1 MKGFQGSVIVLAIGA
16 LALGVGAAG
25 CTEEVE
31 KELDKLERSTTNNR
45 ALNRKVAEIPLG
57 ASVDSVRAKLGK
69 PDSYQVSKTAGLG
82 KSEYL
87 YYGQWQL
94 AFSDG
99 KLESKSKY

>member
-1 MKGFQGSVIVLAIGA
+1 MAALALAIGA
-16 LALGVGAAG
+16 TG

-31 KELDKLERSTTNNR
+31 KELDKIERSTTNNKS
-45 ALNRKVAEIPLG
+45 LNRKVAKIPLG
-57 ASVDSVRAKLGK
+57 TSVQAVKAKLGK
-69 PDSYQVSKTAGLG
+69 PDNYQVSNTSYG

-94 AFSDG
+94 AFEDG